1 MAQSLPTASDLERE
15 RGVDLRIAQCE
26 ACALVQLPIEP
37 VPYYREVIRA
47 AAYSPAMAEFRRGQL
62 RRWVDAYGLGG
73 KRVLEIGTGRGE
85 YLGLLAE
92 AGVTPFGTEG
102 GAEAAQACAEAG
114 WPVQLVFPEGDDVRL
129 EHGPFDAFATFN
141 FMEHWPRPREVLR
154 CVARHLVD
162 GAIGLV
168 EVPDFDMILRQR
180 LLTEF
185 IADHLMYF
193 TRETFAAALRLS
205 GFDVLSMDSV
215 WHGYI
220 LSAVVRKRAP
230 LVVAGFEQW
239 RAEVARDVGRFVGAH
254 QERGVA
260 VWGAG
265 HQALAS
271 LAAFGLGDR
280 IAYVVDSAPFKQGR
294 FTPATHLPIH
304 APDRLLTQPVG
315 AILVMA
321 AAYATEVVARIE
333 REFVPAWRTRGAELP
348 ALAVLGEHGLECR

>member
-1 MAQSLPTASDLERE
+1 
-15 RGVDLRIAQCE
+15 
-26 ACALVQLPIEP
+26 
-37 VPYYREVIRA
+37 
-47 AAYSPAMAEFRRGQL
+47 MAEFRRVQL
-62 RRWVDAYGLGG
+62 RRWVETNGLGG

-85 YLGLLAE
+85 YLPLLAE

-102 GAEAAQACAEAG
+102 GAHGARACADEG
-114 WPVQLVFPEGDDVRL
+114 WPVQHVFPEGEDVVL
-129 EHGPFDAFATFN
+129 EHGPFDAFASFN

-193 TRETFAAALRLS
+193 TRETFGQALRLS
-205 GFDVLSMDSV
+205 GFEVLRMDSV

-230 LVVAGFEQW
+230 LSVRGFEQW
-239 RAEVARDVGRFVGAH
+239 RAETRVELDRFVDAH
-254 QERGVA
+254 RSRGVA

-271 LAAFGLGDR
+271 LAAFSLGDK

-294 FTPATHLPIH
+294 FTPATHLPID
-304 APDRLLTQPVG
+304 APERLLTQPVG

-333 REFVPAWRTRGAELP
+333 RELVPRWRAEGVELP
-348 ALAVLGEHGLECR
+348 ALAVLGEHGLERR